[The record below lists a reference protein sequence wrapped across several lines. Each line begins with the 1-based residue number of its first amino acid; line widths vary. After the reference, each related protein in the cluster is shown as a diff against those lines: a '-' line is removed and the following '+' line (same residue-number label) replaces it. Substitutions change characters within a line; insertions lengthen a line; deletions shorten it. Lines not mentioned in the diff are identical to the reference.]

1 MRLLRRLIPAFL
13 WQWDQRLLQDWPRI
27 WATRVHLHLW
37 FLLLCNA
44 VALLLGLLIN
54 VSHRKFPDPEEL
66 FAYMMVPTVAYAA
79 FWVYRVVRFNA
90 EKRFGAQKTYSEV
103 GEFVVLWISALLI
116 MSIPTTLS
124 LTVSLR
130 IAALTPDEVFVDEVD
145 HLGGQLGWFYR
156 GNSYNYYD
164 YDDDYYEHS
173 SEIEEALFTAQLAA
187 EQNSSR
193 LQQRSPQGGSTHKFF
208 SSLEDY
214 RLRGHGPP
222 ERLYSSSDYE
232 HVLYTLHDEYSH
244 WIHRGNNALD
254 KDDTIRFNLDTAAF
268 YFAKAD
274 SIERN
279 FPLLLVEFNDL
290 RPWSEKLSFKRDSIL
305 ELEYLERFERNEP
318 MNPER
323 IERALAIA
331 KKYSRHAQ
339 LIPVERVAQEFER
352 RELST
357 ANLEACVR
365 QLSRISRAKDL
376 RYFFVKENSY
386 FAFITIFSFCLVLL
400 LTAFKRIYW
409 QPFLIAIVTAG
420 VVPIVLL
427 IGALIL
433 EHEVIPLNDDEIMVY
448 AHWFIAVFL
457 FVMLFTILQLRAYR
471 TNRAVM
477 VLLANSVVPFFVLFT
492 IMILHEEHDI
502 FGQDALNNTIQ
513 EISDSNQEDPRL
525 PALNAQATAL
535 REMINRIMLG
545 TLWGGIA
552 LYVLVLHPLF
562 TRLYARLM
570 ALPERS

>member
-66 FAYMMVPTVAYAA
+66 FAYMLVPTVAYAA

-90 EKRFGAQKTYSEV
+90 EKRFGARKAYSEV

-156 GNSYNYYD
+156 GESYYD
-164 YDDDYYEHS
+164 PYYDDDYSDYEDES
-173 SEIEEALFTAQLAA
+173 VIEIQEALRTAKA
-187 EQNSSR
+187 EVDATHT
-193 LQQRSPQGGSTHKFF
+193 QRPERTAQGGSSHKFF
-208 SSLEDY
+208 RSFKEYRKRQSGEDPAHY
-214 RLRGHGPP
+214 G
-222 ERLYSSSDYE
+222 
-232 HVLYTLHDEYSH
+232 LHDEYMR

-254 KDDTIRFNLDTAAF
+254 TDDTVRYNPDTAAF

-279 FPLLLVEFNDL
+279 FPLLLVEFDDI
-290 RPWSEKLSFKRDSIL
+290 RPWSEKLSFKRDSVL

-331 KKYSRHAQ
+331 KKYSRHAR